1 MSNIQVNHLTFG
13 YEGSYENVLE
23 DVSFTINTDW
33 KLGLIG
39 RNGKGKTTLL
49 NLLLGKYTYQ
59 GAISKNIEVSYF
71 PYEVK
76 DKLQMTIE
84 IVNQIIPMME
94 DWQIIKELS
103 LLHTQADILYRRFAT
118 LSGGEQVKVLLATL
132 FLKEN
137 NFLLIDEPTNH
148 LDIETK
154 TNLIEYLKKKKGFI
168 LVSHDRK
175 FLDEVVDHIIAIN
188 NTNIEIQKGNFSSW
202 KENKD
207 RQDQF
212 EITQNK
218 KLKSEIHKLE
228 RASKQT
234 ENWSNKIEKTKIG
247 TTNSGSKPDKGY
259 IGHQAAKM
267 MKRSKVLEN
276 RYEKKIEEKA
286 QLLNNIDRNDSLT
299 IKPLINRKEPMIL
312 FHQFQ
317 IKYDKK
323 PIFAPVSFTV
333 NQGDRIAIVGKN
345 GSGKTSIFK
354 CILGQEI
361 TYQGE
366 YKKINDLKISYVSQS
381 TDNLKGN
388 LTQISKQ
395 NKIDESIFKAMLTK
409 IGFNKTDFERD
420 VREYSEGQK
429 KKVLL
434 AKSITESAHIYV
446 WDEPLNYIDILTK
459 IQIEEAILKWKPTM
473 IFAEH
478 DEDFAQNVA
487 TKVIYID
494 KEIKEL

>member
-1 MSNIQVNHLTFG
+1 MKVKLLVRTIFFIPISYCTKLT
-13 YEGSYENVLE
+13 
-23 DVSFTINTDW
+23 
-33 KLGLIG
+33 
-39 RNGKGKTTLL
+39 
-49 NLLLGKYTYQ
+49 
-59 GAISKNIEVSYF
+59 
-71 PYEVK
+71 
-76 DKLQMTIE
+76 
-84 IVNQIIPMME
+84 
-94 DWQIIKELS
+94 
-103 LLHTQADILYRRFAT
+103 
-118 LSGGEQVKVLLATL
+118 
-132 FLKEN
+132 
-137 NFLLIDEPTNH
+137 
-148 LDIETK
+148 
-154 TNLIEYLKKKKGFI
+154 
-168 LVSHDRK
+168 
-175 FLDEVVDHIIAIN
+175 
-188 NTNIEIQKGNFSSW
+188 
-202 KENKD
+202 
-207 RQDQF
+207 
-212 EITQNK
+212 
-218 KLKSEIHKLE
+218 LKSEIHKLE

-388 LTQISKQ
+388 LTQIAKQ

-478 DEDFAQNVA
+478 DEDFVQNVA

>member
-13 YEGSYENVLE
+13 YEGSYENVFE
-23 DVSFTINTDW
+23 DVSFTIDTDW

-59 GAISKNIEVSYF
+59 GTISKNVEVSYF

-76 DKLQMTIE
+76 DKSQMTIE
-84 IVNQIIPMME
+84 IVNQMIPMVE

-103 LLHTQADILYRRFAT
+103 LLHTQADILYRSFDT
-118 LSGGEQVKVLLATL
+118 LSGGEQVKILLATL

-148 LDIETK
+148 LDIETR

-212 EITQNK
+212 EITQNE
-218 KLKSEIHKLE
+218 KLKGEIRKLE
-228 RASKQT
+228 KASKQT
-234 ENWSNKIEKTKIG
+234 ENWSNQVEKTKIG

-276 RYEKKIEEKA
+276 RYEK
-286 QLLNNIDRNDSLT
+286 NIDEKVR
-299 IKPLINRKEPMIL
+299 
-312 FHQFQ
+312 
-317 IKYDKK
+317 
-323 PIFAPVSFTV
+323 
-333 NQGDRIAIVGKN
+333 
-345 GSGKTSIFK
+345 GKT
-354 CILGQEI
+354 
-361 TYQGE
+361 
-366 YKKINDLKISYVSQS
+366 
-381 TDNLKGN
+381 
-388 LTQISKQ
+388 
-395 NKIDESIFKAMLTK
+395 ML
-409 IGFNKTDFERD
+409 
-420 VREYSEGQK
+420 
-429 KKVLL
+429 
-434 AKSITESAHIYV
+434 
-446 WDEPLNYIDILTK
+446 
-459 IQIEEAILKWKPTM
+459 
-473 IFAEH
+473 
-478 DEDFAQNVA
+478 
-487 TKVIYID
+487 
-494 KEIKEL
+494 